1 MVILLDYQRRE
12 NLGLE
17 KILSVTEMW
26 IFFAGLVVGPTIFLG
41 FSWRDDHCN

>member
-17 KILSVTEMW
+17 EIPSVTEMW
-26 IFFAGLVVGPTIFLG
+26 IFFAGLVVGPTF
-41 FSWRDDHCN
+41 F